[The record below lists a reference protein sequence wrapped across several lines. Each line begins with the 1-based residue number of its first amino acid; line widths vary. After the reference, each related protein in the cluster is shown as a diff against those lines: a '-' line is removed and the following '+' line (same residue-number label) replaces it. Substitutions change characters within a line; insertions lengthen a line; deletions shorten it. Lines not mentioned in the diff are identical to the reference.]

1 MAEITIRISDEE
13 VVAMARAIT
22 LLNEIQHLRYM
33 SRSMLS
39 AASGIKDSKVRAA
52 LQEMVDKG
60 YIEQYAVTT
69 NLKRQRYY
77 YVLTDAGKELLGKSE
92 SLL

>member
-1 MAEITIRISDEE
+1 MAEITIRVSDAET
-13 VVAMARAIT
+13 VAMAGAIMQ
-22 LLNEIQHLRYM
+22 LNGIQHLRYM

-52 LQEMVDKG
+52 LQDMIDKG
-60 YIEQYAVTT
+60 YVEQYAVTS

-77 YVLTDAGKELLGKSE
+77 YVLTAAGKELLE
-92 SLL
+92 SREALP

>member
-39 AASGIKDSKVRAA
+39 AASGIKDSKVRAT
-52 LQEMVDKG
+52 LQEMVDRG

-77 YVLTDAGKELLGKSE
+77 YVLTDVGKELLSKSE
-92 SLL
+92 SLP

>member
-13 VVAMARAIT
+13 EVAMARAIT

-92 SLL
+92 SLP

>member
-1 MAEITIRISDEE
+1 MAEIIIRISDEE
-13 VVAMARAIT
+13 LVAMARAIMQ
-22 LLNEIQHLRYM
+22 LNEIRHLRYM
-33 SRSMLS
+33 PRSMLS
-39 AASGIKDSKVRAA
+39 AASGIKDSKVRVA

-77 YVLTDAGKELLGKSE
+77 YVLTDAGKELLNKSE
-92 SLL
+92 NLP

>member
-13 VVAMARAIT
+13 VVAMARAIM

-39 AASGIKDSKVRAA
+39 AASGIKDSKVRVA

-60 YIEQYAVTT
+60 YIEQYAITT

-77 YVLTDAGKELLGKSE
+77 YVLTDAGKELLSKSE
-92 SLL
+92 SLP

>member
-60 YIEQYAVTT
+60 YIEQYVVTT

-77 YVLTDAGKELLGKSE
+77 FVLTGAGKELLGKSE
-92 SLL
+92 SLP

>member
-1 MAEITIRISDEE
+1 MAEITIKISDEE
-13 VVAMARAIT
+13 TVAMARAIVQ
-22 LLNEIQHLRYM
+22 LNEIQHLRYM

-77 YVLTDAGKELLGKSE
+77 YVLTAAGKELLGKSE
-92 SLL
+92 SLP